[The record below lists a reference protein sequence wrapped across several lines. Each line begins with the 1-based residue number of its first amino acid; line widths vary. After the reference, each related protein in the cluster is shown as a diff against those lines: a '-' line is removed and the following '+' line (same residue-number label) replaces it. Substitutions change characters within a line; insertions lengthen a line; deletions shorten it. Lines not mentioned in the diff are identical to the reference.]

1 MEKYQFLP
9 KGGIDDDIG
18 ADLNSHRTF
27 KFSLSES
34 NLEDCVAPEECT
46 KLIRLCLQDNPSNKT
61 SKPNTNK
68 RLTSKEIAFPLEDSE
83 LFWNRMFEGKNSDVT
98 AETNTHDP
106 KSYIT
111 FNVKEGSEDKNEV
124 IETYTIQTRL
134 IFLNAQRTRKNFGPS
149 IWKYVLLITNLISLP
164 I

>member
-34 NLEDCVAPEECT
+34 NLDDCVAPEECT

-98 AETNTHDP
+98 TETTTHDP

-124 IETYTIQTRL
+124 IETYTIQTRSFFFKMNKGHEK
-134 IFLNAQRTRKNFGPS
+134 FLVHQFGNML
-149 IWKYVLLITNLISLP
+149 Y
-164 I
+164 

>member
-27 KFSLSES
+27 QFSLSES

-124 IETYTIQTRL
+124 IETYTIQTR
-134 IFLNAQRTRKNFGPS
+134 S
-149 IWKYVLLITNLISLP
+149 ISLKTNQ
-164 I
+164 IFYHCQFNFLFYLQE

>member
-27 KFSLSES
+27 QFSLSES

-46 KLIRLCLQDNPSNKT
+46 KLIRLCLQENPNKT

-68 RLTSKEIAFPLEDSE
+68 GLTSKEIAFPLEDSE

-124 IETYTIQTRL
+124 IETYTIQTRS
-134 IFLNAQRTRKNFGPS
+134 ISLNNES
-149 IWKYVLLITNLISLP
+149 NLLSLP